1 MPIDPLSDAKV
12 LDSWHKN
19 TTPWTNAVRGNK
31 IESRRLVTNA
41 AIVDAVLSRSPKRVL
56 DIGCGEGWLVRALDG
71 HGVEC
76 TGVDAVP
83 SLIAEATAAGGGN
96 FAVAAYEDIVAG
108 AFRAQADVV
117 VANFAL
123 IGGEAVD
130 QLIRNIPSLLVP
142 AGVLIVQTLHPV
154 VATGDAPYEDGWR
167 SGSWTGFSED
177 FVDPAPWYFRTIGSW
192 LRLFERAGLGVVEL
206 REPLHP
212 VTRRPASIIFI
223 AQRSAAALSRIAEE
237 PKEHYIATPA
247 AQVDTPTLSAG

>member
-19 TTPWTNAVRGNK
+19 TKAWTDAVRGEQ

-56 DIGCGEGWLVRALDG
+56 DIGCGEGWLVRALAAQ
-71 HGVEC
+71 GVRA

-83 SLIAEATAAGGGN
+83 SLIDEANRAGGGT
-96 FAVAAYEDIVAG
+96 FSVASYEDISNG
-108 AFRAQADVV
+108 SFQFEADVV

-123 IGGEAVD
+123 IGAEAID
-130 QLIRNIPSLLVP
+130 ELIRNIPSLLVP
-142 AGVLIVQTLHPV
+142 AGACIVQTLHP
-154 VATGDAPYEDGWR
+154 ATASDGTPYVDGWR
-167 SGSWTGFSED
+167 SGSWAGFSSD

-192 LRLFERAGLGVVEL
+192 LRLFASAKLDLVEL

-212 VTRRPASIIFI
+212 VTQRPASIIFI
-223 AQRSAAALSRIAEE
+223 AQRSS
-237 PKEHYIATPA
+237 
-247 AQVDTPTLSAG
+247 

>member
-19 TTPWTNAVRGNK
+19 TKPWTNAVRDDQ

-41 AIVDAVLSRSPKRVL
+41 AVVDAVLSRSPKHVL
-56 DIGCGEGWLVRALDG
+56 DIGCGEGWLVRALNQ
-71 HGVEC
+71 HGVNS

-96 FAVAAYEDIVAG
+96 FAVASYEDIVAG
-108 AFRAQADVV
+108 SFRTTVDVV

-130 QLIRNIPSLLVP
+130 RLIQHIPSLLVP
-142 AGVLIVQTLHPV
+142 AGALVVQTLHPV
-154 VATGDAPYEDGWR
+154 MAAGDAPYEDGWR

-192 LRLFERAGLGVVEL
+192 LRLFETAGLRLVEV

-223 AQRSAAALSRIAEE
+223 AQRSA
-237 PKEHYIATPA
+237 
-247 AQVDTPTLSAG
+247 

>member
-19 TTPWTNAVRGNK
+19 TKPWTDAVRQDQ

-41 AIVDAVLSRSPKRVL
+41 AIVDAVLSRSPHRVL
-56 DIGCGEGWLVRALDG
+56 DIGCGEGWLVRALGG
-71 HGVEC
+71 HGIDC
-76 TGVDAVP
+76 TGIDAVP
-83 SLIAEATAAGGGN
+83 SLIAEAAEAGGGN
-96 FAVAAYEDIVAG
+96 FAVASYEDIVAG
-108 AFRAQADVV
+108 SFRTQADVV

-123 IGGEAVD
+123 IGGEAVE
-130 QLIRNIPSLLVP
+130 QLIHNVPSLLVP
-142 AGVLIVQTLHPV
+142 SGVLIVQTLHPV
-154 VATGDAPYEDGWR
+154 VATSDSPYEDGWR

-192 LRLFERAGLGVVEL
+192 FKLFETAGLRLVEL

-223 AQRSAAALSRIAEE
+223 AER
-237 PKEHYIATPA
+237 T
-247 AQVDTPTLSAG
+247 T